1 MQLSLST
8 ILFIIGYNLF
18 YFFRIYLGLIYH
30 QQNKI
35 IFNTQLEHIGLFF
48 IFLSLVILLFEGKLK
63 SFKPSFGWLV
73 FLIIIYN
80 LVMAVI
86 GYINYGVDNLYFT
99 SVDMYI
105 FFLLSSMLFAADKKN
120 DQVIEYILFLHLFI
134 STILC
139 TSTIIYNGTLDSTSV
154 RYSATYEMW
163 NLMYAWP
170 YFFLVSKTKY
180 FTKLKRVFFLLSLV
194 VFAVVAI
201 VVLKRAPILSMIL
214 YIIFAFSLLRPAGT
228 SESIGGNITK
238 KIFQSI
244 LGVSLIVVVF
254 YLLGFFDSNR
264 GDYYGFYGLKNRLYH
279 IDRQEKAYTIYDTI
293 LENYRFTYE
302 PKAVIEELDLFSVI
316 WGRGFGSTITVPY
329 DISFNSRT
337 GVLHNGLLYLI
348 LKGGLLYIILW
359 GLLIYKIAVE
369 FKRQEGNYLKPFYYI
384 VFVGIV
390 SSVMVPLLSLSP
402 AYVLLLISIGKI
414 IRK

>member
-1 MQLSLST
+1 MKNLNLQLSLST

-180 FTKLKRVFFLLSLV
+180 FTKLKRVFSLKESSYYTL
-194 VFAVVAI
+194 I
-201 VVLKRAPILSMIL
+201 VKASPGKGLAART
-214 YIIFAFSLLRPAGT
+214 II
-228 SESIGGNITK
+228 
-238 KIFQSI
+238 
-244 LGVSLIVVVF
+244 VSLKINKTMQNT
-254 YLLGFFDSNR
+254 GNQ
-264 GDYYGFYGLKNRLYH
+264 YYQYTLY
-279 IDRQEKAYTIYDTI
+279 
-293 LENYRFTYE
+293 
-302 PKAVIEELDLFSVI
+302 
-316 WGRGFGSTITVPY
+316 
-329 DISFNSRT
+329 
-337 GVLHNGLLYLI
+337 
-348 LKGGLLYIILW
+348 
-359 GLLIYKIAVE
+359 
-369 FKRQEGNYLKPFYYI
+369 
-384 VFVGIV
+384 
-390 SSVMVPLLSLSP
+390 
-402 AYVLLLISIGKI
+402 
-414 IRK
+414 